1 MKRIPLALAC
11 LMLLTTATQALYS
24 PEDETEKSAV
34 YIQTLLEERPH
45 TEEPTPHA
53 AAPEVRFHTNKQQA
67 AAEQLLPAEARLLP
81 PAPSRWTDYCVT
93 VLARMVWGEGRGV
106 SRNEQKL
113 IVWTV
118 INRLENGRYGTS
130 LIGVVRA
137 RGQFHGYSSRHPV
150 TDPIRNMV
158 IEVLEAWERGEAAKV
173 YPPFATTPHYLY
185 FSGRNGHNWFRER
198 HR

>member
-1 MKRIPLALAC
+1 MKRIGIAIAC
-11 LMLLTTATQALYS
+11 LMLLAVAAQALYS
-24 PEDETEKSAV
+24 PEDYKEKSSE
-34 YIQTLLEERPH
+34 YIQTFIEEPPETEETTPWAANPETLFH
-45 TEEPTPHA
+45 TE
-53 AAPEVRFHTNKQQA
+53 KQQA
-67 AAEQLLPAEARLLP
+67 TAQRLLPESARLLP
-81 PAPSRWTDYCVT
+81 PAPSRWTEDCVT
-93 VLARMVWGEGRGV
+93 VLSRMVWGEGRGV

-118 INRLENGRYGTS
+118 INRLENGRYGNS
-130 LIGVVRA
+130 LIGIVRA

-158 IEVLEAWERGEAAKV
+158 IEVLEAWERGEQAKV